1 MCRHQA
7 FPVRGIQIST
17 TQAITK
23 PWLSTVHS
31 FSWVSLFAEEG
42 NGTQI
47 QIICVCVR
55 ETLGWIQ
62 GRRER
67 EQRHAAQAELLM
79 RS

>member
-31 FSWVSLFAEEG
+31 FSWVSLLAEEG
-42 NGTQI
+42 NGTRI
-47 QIICVCVR
+47 QIICVC
-55 ETLGWIQ
+55 ETLG
-62 GRRER
+62 
-67 EQRHAAQAELLM
+67 
-79 RS
+79 